1 MLEARNLLL
10 KATQQIT
17 YQKEISYLKNGDKF
31 KEPAIIRQLN
41 LYLDDEDL
49 LRCHGRLQYTDLP
62 HDTNFPILMPL
73 AKGVSDKSTCI

>member
-17 YQKEISYLKNGDKF
+17 YQKEISYLKNGYKF
-31 KEPAIIRQLN
+31 KELAIIRQLN

-49 LRCHGRLQYTDLP
+49 LCCHGRLQYTDLP